1 METGREFTDFNLN
14 PKLLHSLSEIGFTHA
29 SPIQE
34 MTLEHILEKK
44 DIFAQAETGSGK
56 TGSFAIPIIEHI
68 LRREETHPDEE
79 VTVNYIVLSPT
90 RELAQQTHKVFNQLG
105 LNLGVKAA
113 CLIGGES
120 IDKQKAALAD
130 GTRVLVA
137 TPGRLCDLIKQKVA
151 DLKVVRAVVFDEADR
166 LFDMGFQKEIE
177 FILSKIDDHRQLIM
191 VSATSN
197 MEVLKTAYKFKSNP
211 MELKLNEDSLVVD
224 HIDHSLAM
232 ISADEKMP
240 YLVNFLRNHE
250 DTYAIIFC
258 NTQIQTHLVAEWLS
272 LMNFKAKP
280 ISGRLAQNKRTR
292 LMDEFR
298 SKEVTILVCT
308 DVAARGLDIKD
319 VNLVINYDM
328 PQEAANYVHRIG
340 RTGRAGSVGK
350 AISFCA
356 HEDCENL
363 EDIYKLLDAKIPLL
377 DIEDEDFSKDV
388 AKKPY
393 IDGKTLLPVERHQ
406 RGRERDRDSKSRSK
420 HERPMNNTPPVNL
433 PPVERTELPPYVSSE
448 KADADRRH
456 FFITTTD
463 HASIN
468 RKAAGYFMIKDESLV
483 QQEIIKKGRKKF
495 LLFGPQEITYKCT
508 LQAHYKRLLLPFII
522 EILKLARIDV
532 MVKVFFKGDTID
544 VTFNGKDE
552 RLFTYREDEM
562 LAAFEQLMRLYLANK
577 ITLPGRLRWRVNV
590 KGAKG
595 SKIRESKGPRDRNK
609 KDDSQTEDRLT
620 KLALKIKAEV
630 IEKNSAVVMKAMS
643 ARDRRIVHQCLG
655 EDEVV
660 QTTSLGDGRYKKIE
674 VSLR

>member
-1 METGREFTDFNLN
+1 MENGKKFVDFGLN
-14 PKLLHSLSEIGFTHA
+14 EKLLNALNDIGFTQA

-34 MTLEHILEKK
+34 MTLEHILAQK

-56 TGSFAIPIIEHI
+56 TGSFAIPIVEQI
-68 LRREETHPDEE
+68 LAREESNPDEE
-79 VTVNYIVLSPT
+79 KTINYIVLSPT

-105 LNLGVKAA
+105 LKIGIKAA

-120 IDKQKAALAD
+120 IEKQKSALEE

-137 TPGRLCDLIKQKVA
+137 TPGRLCDLIKQKSA
-151 DLKVVRAVVFDEADR
+151 KLTSVRAVVFDEADR
-166 LFDMGFQKEIE
+166 LFDMGFQKDIE

-224 HIDHSLAM
+224 NIDHSLAM

-240 YLVNFLRNHE
+240 YLVNFLRNHD

-258 NTQIQTHLVAEWLS
+258 NTQLQTHLVAEWLR

-292 LMDEFR
+292 LMEEFR
-298 SKEVTILVCT
+298 AKKVTILVCT

-340 RTGRAGSVGK
+340 RTGRAGNSGK

-363 EDIYKLLDAKIPLL
+363 EDIYHLLDSKIPLL
-377 DIEDEDFSKDV
+377 DIEDEDFATDL

-393 IDGKTLLPVERHQ
+393 IDGKTLMPVDRNN
-406 RGRERDRDSKSRSK
+406 RRDSHKGKSGSK
-420 HERPMNNTPPVNL
+420 DRKQFDDTPVQLEPVS
-433 PPVERTELPPYVSSE
+433 RTELPPYVKSE
-448 KADADRRH
+448 GDRVDRRH
-456 FFITTTD
+456 FIITTTD
-463 HASIN
+463 HASVPL
-468 RKAAGYFMIKDESLV
+468 KAAGYFMVKDPKLV
-483 QQEIIKKGRKKF
+483 ELEVLKKGRKKF
-495 LLFGPQEITYKCT
+495 FFFGAQEITYKCT

-522 EILKLARIDV
+522 EILKLARINV
-532 MVKVFFKGDTID
+532 MVKVFFKADNLD

-552 RLFTYREDEM
+552 GLFKRHDGELLD
-562 LAAFEQLMRLYLANK
+562 AFEQLMRLYLANK
-577 ITLPGRLRWRVNV
+577 ITIPSKLRWRVSV
-590 KGAKG
+590 KGSPRKANARGARKDKDKG
-595 SKIRESKGPRDRNK
+595 
-609 KDDSQTEDRLT
+609 DDLKNEKRLIA
-620 KLALKIKAEV
+620 LAEKTKAEV
-630 IEKNSAVVMKAMS
+630 IEKGSSVVMKALS

-655 EDEVV
+655 EDDQV
-660 QTTSLGDGRYKKIE
+660 QTTSLGDGRFKKIE
-674 VSLR
+674 VSLRG